1 MRLVLTFDNNKIQY
15 KLQLQCSKSYGYK
28 NIYQYQQNQPGDLV
42 LISNKDTSNW
52 LLARGSEIYQ
62 NHGNLIQIVKLKKI
76 ALTDSQQSCVFSKH
90 IIEIKMCDQK

>member
-15 KLQLQCSKSYGYK
+15 KLQLQCSKSYVYK

-76 ALTDSQQSCVFSKH
+76 ALTQETRSKVVSSRS
-90 IIEIKMCDQK
+90 I